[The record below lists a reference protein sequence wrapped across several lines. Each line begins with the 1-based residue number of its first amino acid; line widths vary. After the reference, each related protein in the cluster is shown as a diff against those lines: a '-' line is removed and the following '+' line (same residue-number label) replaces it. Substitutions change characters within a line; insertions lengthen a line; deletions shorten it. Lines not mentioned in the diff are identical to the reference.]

1 MDMKLNERGLMPA
14 IAQDIDTGQVLMMG
28 YMSPGALKRTLEG
41 GQVWYYSRSRE
52 DLWHKGEVSGNYL
65 NLKEAWV
72 DCDSDTI
79 LMKVTPDGP
88 TCHTGEPSC
97 FFTPLDGMPEGFHS
111 EEASAD
117 ILEELFSTIQERK
130 RDLPEGSYT
139 AELLRRGIGSSRS
152 PRRHRQPSR
161 RSRRPPLSHPS
172 PAGRLRRH
180 PQPSVGRTALAPT
193 LNGGPLLTA
202 LGTSTEFMARVPTG
216 PSVQAP
222 RAYSDGDDYQ

>member
-1 MDMKLNERGLMPA
+1 MDMKLNEQGLIPA
-14 IAQDIDTGQVLMMG
+14 IAQHIETGEILMMG

-79 LMKVTPDGP
+79 LMKVLPDGP
-88 TCHTGEPSC
+88 TCHTGQPSC
-97 FFTPLDGMPEGFHS
+97 FFTPLEGMPQAFQSDETGP
-111 EEASAD
+111 A

-139 AELLRRGIGSSRS
+139 AKLLQSGIGRVAQKVIEEAGETALAAAQNDTDSLPAEAADLLYHTLVLLAASGVT
-152 PRRHRQPSR
+152 PNQVWEEL
-161 RSRRPPLSHPS
+161 RSRR
-172 PAGRLRRH
+172 R
-180 PQPSVGRTALAPT
+180 
-193 LNGGPLLTA
+193 
-202 LGTSTEFMARVPTG
+202 
-216 PSVQAP
+216 
-222 RAYSDGDDYQ
+222 

>member
-97 FFTPLDGMPEGFHS
+97 FFTPLEDMPDGFHS

-139 AELLRRGIGSSRS
+139 AELLRSGVGRVAQKVIEEAGETALAAAQGDTDSLPAEAADLLYHTLVLLAASGVT
-152 PRRHRQPSR
+152 PNQVWEEL
-161 RSRRPPLSHPS
+161 RSRR
-172 PAGRLRRH
+172 R
-180 PQPSVGRTALAPT
+180 
-193 LNGGPLLTA
+193 
-202 LGTSTEFMARVPTG
+202 
-216 PSVQAP
+216 
-222 RAYSDGDDYQ
+222 

>member
-1 MDMKLNERGLMPA
+1 MDMKLNERGLIPA

-130 RDLPEGSYT
+130 RDLPKGSYT
-139 AELLRRGIGSSRS
+139 AELLRRGIGRVAQKVIEEAGETALAAAQGDTDSLPAEAADLLYHTLVLLAASGVT
-152 PRRHRQPSR
+152 PNQVWEEL
-161 RSRRPPLSHPS
+161 RSRR
-172 PAGRLRRH
+172 R
-180 PQPSVGRTALAPT
+180 
-193 LNGGPLLTA
+193 
-202 LGTSTEFMARVPTG
+202 
-216 PSVQAP
+216 
-222 RAYSDGDDYQ
+222 

>member
-14 IAQDIDTGQVLMMG
+14 IAQDIDTGQVLMLG

-139 AELLRRGIGSSRS
+139 AELLRRGIGRVAQKVIEEAGETALAAAQGDTDSLPAEAADLLYHTLVLLAASGVT
-152 PRRHRQPSR
+152 PHQVWEEL
-161 RSRRPPLSHPS
+161 RSRR
-172 PAGRLRRH
+172 R
-180 PQPSVGRTALAPT
+180 
-193 LNGGPLLTA
+193 
-202 LGTSTEFMARVPTG
+202 
-216 PSVQAP
+216 
-222 RAYSDGDDYQ
+222 

>member
-97 FFTPLDGMPEGFHS
+97 FFTPLDAMPEGFHS

-139 AELLRRGIGSSRS
+139 AELLRRGIGRVAQKVIEEAGETALAAAQGDTDSLPAEAADLLYHTLVLLAASGVT
-152 PRRHRQPSR
+152 PHQVWEEL
-161 RSRRPPLSHPS
+161 RSRR
-172 PAGRLRRH
+172 R
-180 PQPSVGRTALAPT
+180 
-193 LNGGPLLTA
+193 
-202 LGTSTEFMARVPTG
+202 
-216 PSVQAP
+216 
-222 RAYSDGDDYQ
+222 

>member
-139 AELLRRGIGSSRS
+139 AELLRRGIGRVAQKVIEEAGETALAAAQGDTDSLPAEAADLLYHTLVLLAASGVT
-152 PRRHRQPSR
+152 PNQVWEEL
-161 RSRRPPLSHPS
+161 RSRR
-172 PAGRLRRH
+172 R
-180 PQPSVGRTALAPT
+180 
-193 LNGGPLLTA
+193 
-202 LGTSTEFMARVPTG
+202 
-216 PSVQAP
+216 
-222 RAYSDGDDYQ
+222 

>member
-139 AELLRRGIGSSRS
+139 AELLRRGVGRVAQKVIEEAGETALAAAQGDTDSLPAEAADLLYHTLVLLAASGVT
-152 PRRHRQPSR
+152 PNQVWEEL
-161 RSRRPPLSHPS
+161 RSRR
-172 PAGRLRRH
+172 R
-180 PQPSVGRTALAPT
+180 
-193 LNGGPLLTA
+193 
-202 LGTSTEFMARVPTG
+202 
-216 PSVQAP
+216 
-222 RAYSDGDDYQ
+222 